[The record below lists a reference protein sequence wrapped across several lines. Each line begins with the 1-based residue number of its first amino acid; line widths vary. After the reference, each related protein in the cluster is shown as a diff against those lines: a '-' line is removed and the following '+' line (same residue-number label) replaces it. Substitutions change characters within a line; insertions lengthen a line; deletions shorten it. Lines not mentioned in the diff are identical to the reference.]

1 MSVAMWG
8 LEISFQVGSARNDSW
23 TSMMMSAVFVMC
35 SDYGSGLCCVE
46 GRLGQVPEQSR
57 HPIEAPSSFAEIGNL
72 FEISAARA
80 NKKTGSH

>member
-23 TSMMMSAVFVMC
+23 TSMIMSAVFVIY
-35 SDYGSGLCCVE
+35 SDYGSGLCCGE

-57 HPIEAPSSFAEIGNL
+57 HPIKAPASFAGIGDL

-80 NKKTGSH
+80 NKKTGLH